1 MDLVP
6 APPPTLAAHLV
17 TGGGS
22 SPELAFLLRS
32 LAAAR
37 IVALD
42 AEWKPRLRGGPA
54 VPSLGPLR
62 PPPEPAPAPPQFP
75 TVTLL
80 RVVCCSG
87 SDGCGERGVC
97 EVSVVDL
104 LAVPLA
110 DLWEP
115 LRELFERPDVLKL
128 GFRFK
133 QDLLYLSS
141 TFAAELGGDAGFDKV
156 RARWSDHGRHNFLSF
171 RQNLEIAKLI
181 G

>member
-1 MDLVP
+1 
-6 APPPTLAAHLV
+6 
-17 TGGGS
+17 
-22 SPELAFLLRS
+22 
-32 LAAAR
+32 
-37 IVALD
+37 VA
-42 AEWKPRLRGGPA
+42 
-54 VPSLGPLR
+54 
-62 PPPEPAPAPPQFP
+62 
-75 TVTLL
+75 
-80 RVVCCSG
+80 CCSG